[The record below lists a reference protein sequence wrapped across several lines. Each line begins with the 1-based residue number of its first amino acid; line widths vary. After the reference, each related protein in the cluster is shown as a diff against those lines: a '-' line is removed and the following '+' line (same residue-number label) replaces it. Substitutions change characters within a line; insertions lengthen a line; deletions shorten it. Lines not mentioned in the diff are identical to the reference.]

1 MRLTREFYHRDCL
14 EVAPDLVGKV
24 LVRTLEDG
32 SQLRLRISETEA
44 YRGEEDTACHAHKGR
59 TKRTEILYREPGRIY
74 VYLCY
79 GVHWLLNIVTGEKDS
94 PQAVLIRACVDAE
107 GPGKLTKRLQVDKTF
122 NDTSILTQKRL
133 WIEEDGKR
141 YVIVPDT
148 RVGIGY
154 ASEEDQARL
163 WRFKLRAE
171 WIGGVCGAEAGQ
183 TDGTGS
189 AVQAGGAVRAAGA
202 ETGDA
207 ARNVRVSDEGR
218 ADHVAGM
225 DRKGQAGRAGRGAVL
240 DPQKEIGERKKLR
253 RIGVTGG
260 VGAGKS
266 RVLAWLEKERGA
278 RIIRT
283 DDVAKGLMEPGE
295 EGYRQVVE
303 ALGDFFLK
311 EDGTIDRPALAKII
325 FQDEKARETVD
336 QITHPLVW
344 ERLEQM
350 LEAVEDDRT
359 AEDSQAEEGDWT
371 AEGSQ
376 AAEDSRIMEGS
387 QAAEGSRIMEGSQTA
402 GSDQAADKKGIHV
415 SVALVVVESALF
427 DKRALCFLD
436 EMWYVYAPEEVR
448 IRRLMES
455 RGYSLERCQ
464 SMLESQPKDE
474 AFCGMASY
482 IIDNG
487 GAWEDAVRQLEW
499 VSDPGFSAS

>member
-183 TDGTGS
+183 TDGMGS

-207 ARNVRVSDEGR
+207 VRNVLVRDEGR
-218 ADHVAGM
+218 ADSM
-225 DRKGQAGRAGRGAVL
+225 DRKSRVQMARGAVL

-283 DDVAKGLMEPGE
+283 DDVAKELMEPGE

-303 ALGDFFLK
+303 ALGTSFIK

-325 FQDEKARETVD
+325 FLDEKARETVD

-350 LEAVEDDRT
+350 LAAAEDDRT
-359 AEDSQAEEGDWT
+359 AEDGQAEAGGRT
-371 AEGSQ
+371 AKGSQ

-387 QAAEGSRIMEGSQTA
+387 LAAEGSRIMEGSQTA

-415 SVALVVVESALF
+415 PVALVVVESALF
-427 DKRALCFLD
+427 DKTALCFLD

-499 VSDPGFSAS
+499 VSGPGFSAS

>member
-14 EVAPDLVGKV
+14 EVAPDLVGKI

-79 GVHWLLNIVTGEKDS
+79 GVHWLLNIVTGEKDA

-133 WIEEDGKR
+133 WIEDDGKR

-163 WRFKLRAE
+163 WRFKLHTE
-171 WIGGVCGAEAGQ
+171 WIGGMRGPEAVQTDRMYGTDQEDSPTGWVVQ
-183 TDGTGS
+183 TDGTEKKDTTDRV
-189 AVQAGGAVRAAGA
+189 ARAAKEQMGR
-202 ETGDA
+202 ETA
-207 ARNVRVSDEGR
+207 P
-218 ADHVAGM
+218 
-225 DRKGQAGRAGRGAVL
+225 DRQRWTAGR
-240 DPQKEIGERKKLR
+240 KTLR

-266 RVLAWLEKERGA
+266 RVLDWREKERGA

-283 DDVAKGLMEPGE
+283 DDVARTLMEPGE
-295 EGYRQVVE
+295 EGYCQVVE
-303 ALGDFFLK
+303 ALGDSFIK
-311 EDGTIDRPALAKII
+311 EDGSIDRPALARII
-325 FQDEKARETVD
+325 FQDKKARETVD

-344 ERLEQM
+344 ERVEQM
-350 LEAVEDDRT
+350 LEAIQTDCADPPDDR
-359 AEDSQAEEGDWT
+359 QAEGLKAYQKDLRDGGR
-371 AEGSQ
+371 AE
-376 AAEDSRIMEGS
+376 EETVPM
-387 QAAEGSRIMEGSQTA
+387 
-402 GSDQAADKKGIHV
+402 
-415 SVALVVVESALF
+415 VVVESALF
-427 DKRALCFLD
+427 DKTALDFLD
-436 EMWYVYAPEEVR
+436 EIWYVHAPDKVR
-448 IRRLMES
+448 IRRLLES
-455 RGYSLERCQ
+455 RGYSLERCR

-474 AFCGMASY
+474 VFCGMASY

-487 GAWEDAVRQLEW
+487 GTWEDAVRQLAW
-499 VSDPGFSAS
+499 VSGPAGHLSRS

>member
-1 MRLTREFYHRDCL
+1 MRMRLTRDFYHRDCL

-44 YRGEEDTACHAHKGR
+44 YRGVEDTACHAHKGR

-79 GVHWLLNIVTGEKDS
+79 GVHWLLNIVTGEKDA

-133 WIEEDGKR
+133 WIEDDGKR
-141 YVIVPDT
+141 YVIEPDT

-163 WRFKLRAE
+163 WRYKLRAE
-171 WIGGVCGAEAGQ
+171 RIGGVCVGDHQGQ
-183 TDGTGS
+183 PW
-189 AVQAGGAVRAAGA
+189 QAGSTVPASQNDQESVLFQMGTPKEAAG
-202 ETGDA
+202 
-207 ARNVRVSDEGR
+207 
-218 ADHVAGM
+218 
-225 DRKGQAGRAGRGAVL
+225 RKSV
-240 DPQKEIGERKKLR
+240 R

-266 RVLAWLEKERGA
+266 RVREWLEKERGA
-278 RIIRT
+278 TVIRT
-283 DDVAKGLMEPGE
+283 DDVARTLMEPGE
-295 EGYRQVVE
+295 AGYCRVVE
-303 ALGDFFLK
+303 TLGDPFIK

-325 FQDEKARETVD
+325 FQDEKARELVD

-344 ERLEQM
+344 ERLERM
-350 LEAVEDDRT
+350 LEAVEDRYT
-359 AEDSQAEEGDWT
+359 AEDRQVAGDGWIEEAGWI
-371 AEGSQ
+371 A
-376 AAEDSRIMEGS
+376 
-387 QAAEGSRIMEGSQTA
+387 GSR
-402 GSDQAADKKGIHV
+402 QAVDRKGPHV
-415 SVALVVVESALF
+415 QAALVVVESALF
-427 DKRALCFLD
+427 DKTALRFLD

-448 IRRLMES
+448 IQRLMAS

-464 SMLESQPKDE
+464 AMLECQPEDE
-474 AFCGMASY
+474 VFCGMASY

-499 VSDPGFSAS
+499 VSRPCCEYLRRHCGRP

>member
-1 MRLTREFYHRDCL
+1 MRMRLTRDFYHRDCL

-44 YRGEEDTACHAHKGR
+44 YRGVEDTACHAHKGR

-79 GVHWLLNIVTGEKDS
+79 GVHWLLNIVTGEKDA

-133 WIEEDGKR
+133 WIEDDGKR
-141 YVIVPDT
+141 YVIEPDT

-163 WRFKLRAE
+163 WRYKLRAE
-171 WIGGVCGAEAGQ
+171 RIGGMCAAEAERAALVGSMEEVEQAGFIVDARRSDCVATSVQ
-183 TDGTGS
+183 TGLMDKVRHGDGTALGS
-189 AVQAGGAVRAAGA
+189 PACLQGSCQTCTAAIAAGGKR
-202 ETGDA
+202 
-207 ARNVRVSDEGR
+207 S
-218 ADHVAGM
+218 
-225 DRKGQAGRAGRGAVL
+225 
-240 DPQKEIGERKKLR
+240 R

-266 RVLAWLEKERGA
+266 RVLEWLEKERGA
-278 RIIRT
+278 TVIRT
-283 DDVAKGLMEPGE
+283 DDVARTLMEPGE
-295 EGYRQVVE
+295 AGYCRVVE
-303 ALGDFFLK
+303 TLGDPFIK

-325 FQDEKARETVD
+325 FQDEKARELVD

-344 ERLEQM
+344 ERLERM
-350 LEAVEDDRT
+350 LEAVEDRYT
-359 AEDSQAEEGDWT
+359 AEDRQVAGDGWIEEAGWI
-371 AEGSQ
+371 A
-376 AAEDSRIMEGS
+376 
-387 QAAEGSRIMEGSQTA
+387 GSRQAVDRKGPHVQT
-402 GSDQAADKKGIHV
+402 
-415 SVALVVVESALF
+415 ALVVVESALF
-427 DKRALCFLD
+427 DKTALRFLD

-448 IRRLMES
+448 IQRLMAS

-464 SMLESQPKDE
+464 AMLECQPEDE
-474 AFCGMASY
+474 VFCGMASY

-499 VSDPGFSAS
+499 VSRPCCEYLRRHCGRP